1 MRTMISLDNMKDKIN
16 VHEHIITVQMWE
28 FYLEEPDENGVS
40 FGYVMGD
47 ENELGYIPIEQIE
60 GFIVSRM
67 KVDATT
73 ELMPAA
79 GYEWEEL

>member
-1 MRTMISLDNMKDKIN
+1 MRTMISLDNMEDKIN
-16 VHEHIITVQMWE
+16 VYEHIITVNMWE

-47 ENELGYIPIEQIE
+47 ENELGYIPIEQLE
-60 GFIVSRM
+60 GFIVSRT

>member
-1 MRTMISLDNMKDKIN
+1 MRTMISLDNMEDKIN
-16 VHEHIITVQMWE
+16 VHEHIITVNMWE
-28 FYLEEPDENGVS
+28 FYLEEPDEFGVS

-47 ENELGYIPIEQIE
+47 ENELGYIPIEQLE
-60 GFIVSRM
+60 GFIVSRT